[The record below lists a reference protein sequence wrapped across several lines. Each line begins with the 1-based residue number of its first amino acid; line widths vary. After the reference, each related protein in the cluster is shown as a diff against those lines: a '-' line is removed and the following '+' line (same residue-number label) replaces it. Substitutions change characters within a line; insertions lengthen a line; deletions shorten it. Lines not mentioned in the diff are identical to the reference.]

1 MSRLHTTLASVGEVA
16 MHFGAALPQG
26 PVHFARETTE
36 GADGLVVFESRGR
49 RLLRSMG
56 WGFPRP
62 ARCAN
67 MATILSGW
75 GWLPISPIPCG
86 SIWSWTRAIAALSC

>member
-16 MHFGAALPQG
+16 THFGAGLPQG
-26 PVHFARETTE
+26 PVHFAREITE

-56 WGFPRP
+56 WGFQRLTCEMREQGEDPQRLGLVADLTNP
-62 ARCAN
+62 
-67 MATILSGW
+67 M
-75 GWLPISPIPCG
+75 
-86 SIWSWTRAIAALSC
+86 